1 MALVFTRIGRFSNT
15 PALRRMT
22 SSRKVFT
29 RKKCIQMTGNDRIN
43 KGKLAW
49 NVVNLL
55 KANIACSG
63 RMGGIVGS
71 SSDTT
76 HSAIKRATLFAG
88 TQRQRTL
95 TTANAGRNE
104 RKMKISCYEKKSNA
118 LRCSRKSLALPKD
131 YVKCWRKSQ
140 E

>member
-15 PALRRMT
+15 PVLKRMT
-22 SSRKVFT
+22 SSQKVFT
-29 RKKCIQMTGNDRIN
+29 RKNCIRMTWNDRVN
-43 KGKLAW
+43 KGKRDS
-49 NVVNLL
+49 NVASLL
-55 KANIACSG
+55 KVNIACSG

-104 RKMKISCYEKKSNA
+104 RKMKISCYEKKSIA
-118 LRCSRKSLALPKD
+118 LRCSKKSLARPKD
-131 YVKCWRKSQ
+131 CVKC
-140 E
+140 